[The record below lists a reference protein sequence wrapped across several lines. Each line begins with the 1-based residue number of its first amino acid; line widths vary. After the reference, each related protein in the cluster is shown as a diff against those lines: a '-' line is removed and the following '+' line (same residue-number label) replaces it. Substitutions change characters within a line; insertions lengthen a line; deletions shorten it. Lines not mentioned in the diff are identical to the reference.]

1 MKKIL
6 HLTLFL
12 AIISAIAG
20 GALAYVNSVT
30 EPIITANA
38 LKEVQA
44 TLEEFFPNGEF
55 EEVSI
60 VGEAV
65 AITNIYEV
73 KDEGVVYKVSTQGF
87 KDSLIFLVAI
97 DSDNNFVGY
106 KVTQNN
112 DTQGF
117 GTRVNEAEFTDQF
130 LNQSIDTEVDT
141 LSGATVSSS
150 AIVLGLDEVVA
161 YHNAN
166 Y

>member
-12 AIISAIAG
+12 AIISSIAG
-20 GALAYVNSVT
+20 GALAFVNSIT

-55 EEVSI
+55 EEVS
-60 VGEAV
+60 VLGEPAT
-65 AITNIYEV
+65 ITNIYEV
-73 KDEGVVYKVSTQGF
+73 KDEGVVYKVSSQGF
-87 KDSLIFLVAI
+87 KDKLIYLVAI

-117 GTRVNEAEFTDQF
+117 GTRVSEAEFTDQF
-130 LNQSIDTEVDT
+130 LDQSIDTEIDT
-141 LSGATVSSS
+141 LSGASVSST
-150 AIVLGLDEVVA
+150 AIIVGLDEVVE
-161 YHNAN
+161 YHKTN

>member
-12 AIISAIAG
+12 AIISAVAG
-20 GALAYVNSVT
+20 GALAFVNSIT

-44 TLEEFFPNGEF
+44 TLEEFFPNGDF

-60 VGEAV
+60 VGEPAT
-65 AITNIYEV
+65 ITNIYEV
-73 KDEGVVYKVSTQGF
+73 NGEGVVYKVSTQGF
-87 KDSLIFLVAI
+87 KDKIIYLVAI
-97 DSDNNFVGY
+97 DNESNFVGF

-117 GTRVNEAEFTDQF
+117 GTRVSEAEFTDQF
-130 LNQSIDTEVDT
+130 LDQSIDTEVDT

-150 AIVLGLDEVVA
+150 AVVLGLDEVVE
-161 YHNAN
+161 YHKAN

>member
-12 AIISAIAG
+12 AIISAVAG
-20 GALAYVNSVT
+20 GALAFVNGIT
-30 EPIITANA
+30 APIITANA

-44 TLEEFFPNGEF
+44 TLEEFFPNGNF
-55 EEVSI
+55 EEVT
-60 VGEAV
+60 VKGEV
-65 AITNIYEV
+65 VYITNIYEV
-73 KDEGVVYKVSTQGF
+73 EGKGVVYKVSSQGF
-87 KDSLIFLVAI
+87 KDKLIYLVAI

-117 GTRVNEAEFTDQF
+117 GTRVSEAEFTDQF
-130 LNQSIDTEVDT
+130 LNKSIDSKVDT
-141 LSGATVSSS
+141 LTGATVSSK
-150 AIVLGLDEVVA
+150 AVVAGLDEVVA
-161 YHNAN
+161 YHNDN

>member
-12 AIISAIAG
+12 AIISAVAG
-20 GALAYVNSVT
+20 GALAFVNGIT
-30 EPIITANA
+30 QPIITANA

-55 EEVSI
+55 EEVSVI
-60 VGEAV
+60 GEPV
-65 AITNIYEV
+65 TITNIYEV
-73 KDEGVVYKVSTQGF
+73 KDEGVVYKVSSQGF
-87 KDSLIFLVAI
+87 KDKIIYLVAV
-97 DSDNNFVGY
+97 DADNNFVGF

-117 GTRVNEAEFTDQF
+117 GTRVSEAEFTDQF
-130 LNQSIDTEVDT
+130 LDQSIETEIDT
-141 LSGATVSSS
+141 LSGATVSST
-150 AIVLGLDEVVA
+150 AVVVGLDEVVE